1 MDLCPT
7 ASSAAAASAAAAVLS
22 VVIAVAQMCP
32 VRLGASSCN
41 GSVSLKPCGSV
52 HVYFAISNIVHRCR
66 YPNVSCVASFM
77 PDVFVMYEK
86 SRGMS
91 GEAVFAFS
99 ISNTVHVCRH
109 PHGLHDVGPHGLHD
123 VGLCIVAQKCPAIR

>member
-1 MDLCPT
+1 
-7 ASSAAAASAAAAVLS
+7 
-22 VVIAVAQMCP
+22 
-32 VRLGASSCN
+32 
-41 GSVSLKPCGSV
+41 
-52 HVYFAISNIVHRCR
+52 
-66 YPNVSCVASFM
+66 M

-99 ISNTVHVCRH
+99 ISNTMHVCRH

-123 VGLCIVAQKCPAIR
+123 VGLCIVAQKCPAIRCVHKDVFFRLFEYSALVSHSA